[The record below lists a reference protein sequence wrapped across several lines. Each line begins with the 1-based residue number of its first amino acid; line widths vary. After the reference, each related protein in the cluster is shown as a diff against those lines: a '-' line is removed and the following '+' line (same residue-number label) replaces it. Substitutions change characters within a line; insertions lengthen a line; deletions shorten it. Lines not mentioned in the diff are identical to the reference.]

1 LISSSCAY
9 CRALGDPDAL
19 AAALARLL
27 SDPDLRRALS
37 RRALDQSKRR
47 FSPDALVDC
56 LRETYTS
63 LAPSA

>member
-1 LISSSCAY
+1 MNGDSGL
-9 CRALGDPDAL
+9 LVPPGDPDAL

-27 SDPDLRRALS
+27 SDPDLRRTLS
-37 RRALDQSKRR
+37 RRAVDQSKRR

-63 LAPSA
+63 LGLFA